1 MFAQM
6 KKGFMSMVLIVG
18 VLMTGTAIPT
28 FAGTKDTIMG
38 AVSSIDEAALTLKV
52 LNDLVEVDAS
62 NATIRVKGVENATI
76 SDIAVDDVVMI
87 KGSDNGSGVIEATS
101 IKDPVKLKKGYDG
114 KLTGKTKSV
123 NTSAK
128 TFKIC
133 GQKVDAGSI
142 SGINMSSKT
151 ISFGNL
157 RSGVSVDVYV
167 KAKSSDL
174 AAKKIAIRSES
185 CTYCHGSR

>member
-1 MFAQM
+1 MFAQR
-6 KKGFMSMVLIVG
+6 KKGFVSRLLIVG
-18 VLMTGTAIPT
+18 VVVTGTAIPS

-38 AVSSIDEAALTLKV
+38 AVSSIDETALTLKV

-62 NATIRVKGVENATI
+62 NATIKVKGVDNATI

-87 KGSDNGSGVIEATS
+87 KGRDNGSGVIEATS
-101 IKDPVKLKKGYDG
+101 IKDPAKLKKGYDG
-114 KLTGKTKSV
+114 KLTGKTRSV

-133 GQKVDAGSI
+133 GQKVDAENI

-151 ISFGNL
+151 ISLGNL
-157 RSGVSVDVYV
+157 RSGVSVDVYAKV
-167 KAKSSDL
+167 KNSDL
-174 AAKKIAIRSES
+174 AAKKITIRSES
-185 CTYCHGSR
+185 CTYCHSSR

>member
-1 MFAQM
+1 MFAQT
-6 KKGFMSMVLIVG
+6 KKGFVSKFLVVG
-18 VLMTGTAIPT
+18 LLVIGTSISV
-28 FAGTKDTIMG
+28 FAGTRESIMG
-38 AVSSIDEAALTLKV
+38 AVSSIDETSVTLKV

-62 NATIRVKGVENATI
+62 NATIRVKGVDNATI

-87 KGSDNGSGVIEATS
+87 KGRDNGSGVIEATS
-101 IKDPVKLKKGYDG
+101 IKDPAKLKKGYDG
-114 KLTGKTKSV
+114 KLTGKTRSV

-133 GQKVDAGSI
+133 GQKVDAESI

-167 KAKSSDL
+167 KAKNSDM
-174 AAKKIAIRSES
+174 AAKKISIRSES
-185 CTYCHGSR
+185 CTYCHGPK

>member
-6 KKGFMSMVLIVG
+6 KKGFVSKFLVVG
-18 VLMTGTAIPT
+18 LLVIGTSIPV
-28 FAGTKDTIMG
+28 FAGASEGIMG
-38 AVSSIDEAALTLKV
+38 EVSSIDEAALTLRV

-62 NATIRVKGVENATI
+62 NATIRVKGVDNATI

-87 KGSDNGSGVIEATS
+87 KGSANSDGVIEATS

-114 KLTGKTKSV
+114 KLTGKTKNV

-133 GQKVDAGSI
+133 GQDVDAGSV

-151 ISFGNL
+151 ISFSNL

-185 CTYCHGSR
+185 CTYCHGPR

>member
-1 MFAQM
+1 MFAQR

-28 FAGTKDTIMG
+28 FAGTKDTITG
-38 AVSSIDEAALTLKV
+38 AVSNIDEATLTLKV

-62 NATIRVKGVENATI
+62 SATIRVKGVDNATV

-101 IKDPVKLKKGYDG
+101 IKDPVKLKKGYNG

-157 RSGVSVDVYV
+157 RSGVSVDAYV

>member
-6 KKGFMSMVLIVG
+6 KKGFMSRFLVVG
-18 VLMTGTAIPT
+18 LLVIGTAIPV
-28 FAGTKDTIMG
+28 FGGTSESIIG
-38 AVSSIDEAALTLKV
+38 AVSSIDETALTLKV
-52 LNDLVEVDAS
+52 LNDFVEVDAS
-62 NATIRVKGVENATI
+62 SATIRVKGVDNATI
-76 SDIAVDDVVMI
+76 SDIALDDVVMI
-87 KGSDNGSGVIEATS
+87 KGRGNGSGIFEATS
-101 IKDPVKLKKGYDG
+101 IKDPVKLKKGYNG

-133 GQKVDAGSI
+133 GQEVNAGSI
-142 SGINMSSKT
+142 SGINMSSRT

-174 AAKKIAIRSES
+174 AAKKIAIRSKS

>member
-18 VLMTGTAIPT
+18 VLMTGTAMPT

-38 AVSSIDEAALTLKV
+38 AVSNIDETALTLKV

-62 NATIRVKGVENATI
+62 SATIRVKGVDNATI

-87 KGSDNGSGVIEATS
+87 KGRGNGSGVFEAQS
-101 IKDPVKLKKGYDG
+101 IKGPVKLKKGYDG

-167 KAKSSDL
+167 KAKRSDL
-174 AAKKIAIRSES
+174 AAKKIAIRSKS

>member
-1 MFAQM
+1 MFAQV
-6 KKGFMSMVLIVG
+6 KKGFVSKFLVVG
-18 VLMTGTAIPT
+18 LLVIGTAIPT

-38 AVSSIDEAALTLKV
+38 AVSNIDETALTLKV

-62 NATIRVKGVENATI
+62 NATIRVKGVDNATI

-101 IKDPVKLKKGYDG
+101 IKDPVKSKKGYDG
-114 KLTGKTKSV
+114 KLTGKTKNV

-133 GQKVDAGSI
+133 GQGVDAGSV

-151 ISFGNL
+151 ISFSNL

-174 AAKKIAIRSES
+174 AAKKIAIRSAS
-185 CTYCHGSR
+185 CTYCHGPK

>member
-38 AVSSIDEAALTLKV
+38 AVSNIDETALTLKV
-52 LNDLVEVDAS
+52 LNDLVEVDAGS
-62 NATIRVKGVENATI
+62 ATIRVKGVKNATI

-128 TFKIC
+128 IFKIC

>member
-1 MFAQM
+1 MFAQT
-6 KKGFMSMVLIVG
+6 KKGFVSKFLVVG
-18 VLMTGTAIPT
+18 LLVIGTSIPV
-28 FAGTKDTIMG
+28 FAGTRESIMG
-38 AVSSIDEAALTLKV
+38 AVSSIDETSVTLKV

-62 NATIRVKGVENATI
+62 NATIKVKGVDNATI
-76 SDIAVDDVVMI
+76 SDIAVDDVVTI
-87 KGSDNGSGVIEATS
+87 KGRDNGSGVIEATS
-101 IKDPVKLKKGYDG
+101 IKDPAKLKKGYDG
-114 KLTGKTKSV
+114 KLTGKTRSV

-133 GQKVDAGSI
+133 GQKVDAESI

-167 KAKSSDL
+167 KAKNSDM
-174 AAKKIAIRSES
+174 AAKNISIRSES
-185 CTYCHGSR
+185 CTYCHGPK

>member
-1 MFAQM
+1 MFAQT
-6 KKGFMSMVLIVG
+6 KKGFMSLVLIVG
-18 VLMTGTAIPT
+18 VLMTGTAIPV
-28 FAGTKDTIMG
+28 FAGTSASIMG
-38 AVSSIDEAALTLKV
+38 AVSSIDGTALTLNI

-62 NATIRVKGVENATI
+62 NATIRVKGVDNATI

-87 KGSDNGSGVIEATS
+87 KGSDNGSGVIEAKS

-114 KLTGKTKSV
+114 KLTGKTGSV

-133 GQKVDAGSI
+133 GQKVNAGSI
-142 SGINMSSKT
+142 SGINMSSRT

-167 KAKSSDL
+167 KAKSSGL
-174 AAKKIAIRSES
+174 AAKSITIRSES
-185 CTYCHGSR
+185 CNYCH

>member
-6 KKGFMSMVLIVG
+6 KKGFVSRFLVIGLLVI
-18 VLMTGTAIPT
+18 GTSIPV
-28 FAGTKDTIMG
+28 FAGTSASIMG
-38 AVSSIDEAALTLKV
+38 AVSSIDGTALTLNI
-52 LNDLVEVDAS
+52 LNDFVEVNAS
-62 NATIRVKGVENATI
+62 NATIRAKGVKNATL
-76 SDIAVDDVVMI
+76 SDIAEGDIVWV
-87 KGSDNGSGVIEATS
+87 KGKAHNSGSIEATR
-101 IKDPVKLKKGYDG
+101 IKDPVKLGKEYDG
-114 KLTGKTKSV
+114 KLTGETENV

-133 GQKVDAGSI
+133 GQKVDAESI

-167 KAKSSDL
+167 KAKSSGL
-174 AAKKIAIRSES
+174 AAKSITIRSES
-185 CTYCHGSR
+185 CNYCH

>member
-1 MFAQM
+1 MFAQT
-6 KKGFMSMVLIVG
+6 KKGFVSKFLVVG
-18 VLMTGTAIPT
+18 LLVIGTSIPV
-28 FAGTKDTIMG
+28 FAGTRESIMG
-38 AVSSIDEAALTLKV
+38 AVSSIDETSVTLKV

-62 NATIRVKGVENATI
+62 NATIKVKGVDNATL

-87 KGSDNGSGVIEATS
+87 KGRDNGSGVIEATS
-101 IKDPVKLKKGYDG
+101 IKDPAKLKKGYDG
-114 KLTGKTKSV
+114 KLTGKTRSV

-133 GQKVDAGSI
+133 GQKVDAESI

-167 KAKSSDL
+167 KAKNNDL
-174 AAKKIAIRSES
+174 AAKNISIRSES
-185 CTYCHGSR
+185 CTYCHGPK

>member
-1 MFAQM
+1 MFVQT
-6 KKGFMSMVLIVG
+6 KKGFASKILVAGLLVI
-18 VLMTGTAIPT
+18 GTSIPV
-28 FAGTKDTIMG
+28 FAGTRESIMG
-38 AVSSIDEAALTLKV
+38 EVSSIDEAALTLKV
-52 LNDLVEVDAS
+52 LNDLVEVNAS
-62 NATIRVKGVENATI
+62 NATIRIKGVDNATI

-87 KGSDNGSGVIEATS
+87 KGRDNGSGVIEATS
-101 IKDPVKLKKGYDG
+101 IKDPAKLKKGYDG

-133 GQKVDAGSI
+133 GQKVDAGSV
-142 SGINMSSKT
+142 SSINMSSKT

>member
-38 AVSSIDEAALTLKV
+38 AVSNIDETALTLKV

-62 NATIRVKGVENATI
+62 SATIRVKGVKNATI

-87 KGSDNGSGVIEATS
+87 KGSDNGSGVIEAKS
-101 IKDPVKLKKGYDG
+101 IKSPEKLKKGYDG

-133 GQKVDAGSI
+133 GQDVDAGSV

-151 ISFGNL
+151 ISFSNL

>member
-6 KKGFMSMVLIVG
+6 KKGFVSKFLVVG
-18 VLMTGTAIPT
+18 LLVIGTAIPT

-38 AVSSIDEAALTLKV
+38 AVSNIDETALTLKV

-62 NATIRVKGVENATI
+62 SATIRVKGVKNATI

-87 KGSDNGSGVIEATS
+87 KGRGNGSGVFEATS
-101 IKDPVKLKKGYDG
+101 IKDPVKLKKGYNG

>member
-6 KKGFMSMVLIVG
+6 KKGFVSRLLIVG
-18 VLMTGTAIPT
+18 VFVTGTAIPT

-38 AVSSIDEAALTLKV
+38 AVSSIDETALTLKV

-62 NATIRVKGVENATI
+62 NATIRVKGVKNATL
-76 SDIAVDDVVMI
+76 SDIVEGDIVLV
-87 KGSDNGSGVIEATS
+87 KGKARNSGSIEATR
-101 IKDPVKLKKGYDG
+101 IKDPVKLGKEYDG
-114 KLTGKTKSV
+114 KLTGEAKNV

-133 GQKVDAGSI
+133 GQKVNAGSI
-142 SGINMSSKT
+142 SGINMSSRT

-167 KAKSSDL
+167 KAKSSGM

-185 CTYCHGSR
+185 CTYCHGPR

>member
-1 MFAQM
+1 MFAQT
-6 KKGFMSMVLIVG
+6 KQGFVSKLLIVG

-28 FAGTKDTIMG
+28 FAGTKDTIVG
-38 AVSSIDEAALTLKV
+38 AVSNIDETALTLKV

-62 NATIRVKGVENATI
+62 SATIRVKGVKNATI

-101 IKDPVKLKKGYDG
+101 IKDPAKLKKGYDG

-123 NTSAK
+123 NTAAK

-133 GQKVDAGSI
+133 GQKVDAGRI

>member
-1 MFAQM
+1 MFAQT
-6 KKGFMSMVLIVG
+6 KKGFVSKFLVVG
-18 VLMTGTAIPT
+18 LLVIGTSISV
-28 FAGTKDTIMG
+28 FAGTRESIMG
-38 AVSSIDEAALTLKV
+38 AVSSIDETALTLKV

-62 NATIRVKGVENATI
+62 NATIKVKGVDNATL

-87 KGSDNGSGVIEATS
+87 KGRDNGSGVIEATS
-101 IKDPVKLKKGYDG
+101 IKDPAKLKKGYDG
-114 KLTGKTKSV
+114 KLTGKTRIV

-133 GQKVDAGSI
+133 GQKVDAESI

-167 KAKSSDL
+167 KAKNSDM
-174 AAKKIAIRSES
+174 AAKKISIRSES
-185 CTYCHGSR
+185 CTYCHGPK

>member
-1 MFAQM
+1 MFEQM
-6 KKGFMSMVLIVG
+6 KKGFVSMVLIVV
-18 VLMTGTAIPT
+18 VLMTGTAVSS
-28 FAGTKDTIMG
+28 FAGTKDTLVG
-38 AVSSIDEAALTLKV
+38 AVSSIDETALTLKV
-52 LNDLVEVDAS
+52 LNDLMEVDAS
-62 NATIRVKGVENATI
+62 NAKIRVKGVDNATI

-87 KGSDNGSGVIEATS
+87 KGRGNGSGVFEATS
-101 IKDPVKLKKGYDG
+101 IKDPVKLKKGYNG

-133 GQKVDAGSI
+133 GQEVNAKSV
-142 SGINMSSKT
+142 SGVNMSSKT
-151 ISFGNL
+151 ISFGSL

-167 KAKSSDL
+167 KAKSSNL

-185 CTYCHGSR
+185 CNYCH

>member
-6 KKGFMSMVLIVG
+6 KKGFVSTVLIVG

-38 AVSSIDEAALTLKV
+38 AVSSIDETALTLRV

-62 NATIRVKGVENATI
+62 NATIRVKGVVDATI

-87 KGSDNGSGVIEATS
+87 KGSANSDGVIEATS
-101 IKDPVKLKKGYDG
+101 IKDPVKSKKGYEG
-114 KLTGKTKSV
+114 KLTGKTKNV

-128 TFKIC
+128 TFRIC
-133 GQKVDAGSI
+133 GQDVDAGSV

-151 ISFGNL
+151 ISFSNL

-185 CTYCHGSR
+185 CTYCHGPK

>member
-38 AVSSIDEAALTLKV
+38 AVSNIDETALTLKV

-62 NATIRVKGVENATI
+62 SATIRVKGVKNATI

-87 KGSDNGSGVIEATS
+87 KGRGNGSGVFEATS

-174 AAKKIAIRSES
+174 AAKKIAIRSKS

>member
-1 MFAQM
+1 MFAQT
-6 KKGFMSMVLIVG
+6 KQGFVSKLLIVG

-38 AVSSIDEAALTLKV
+38 AVSNIDETALTLKV

-62 NATIRVKGVENATI
+62 SATIRVKGVKNATI

-101 IKDPVKLKKGYDG
+101 IKDPAKLKKGYDG

-133 GQKVDAGSI
+133 GQDVDAGSV

-151 ISFGNL
+151 ISFSNL

>member
-1 MFAQM
+1 MFAQV
-6 KKGFMSMVLIVG
+6 KKGFVSKFLVVG
-18 VLMTGTAIPT
+18 LLVIGTAIPT

-38 AVSSIDEAALTLKV
+38 AVSNIDETALTLKV

-62 NATIRVKGVENATI
+62 NATIRVKGVDNATI
-76 SDIAVDDVVMI
+76 SDIALDDVVMI
-87 KGSDNGSGVIEATS
+87 KGRGNGSGIFEATS
-101 IKDPVKLKKGYDG
+101 IKDPVKLKKGYNG

-133 GQKVDAGSI
+133 GQEVNAKSI
-142 SGINMSSKT
+142 SGINMSSRT
-151 ISFGNL
+151 ISFGKL

-174 AAKKIAIRSES
+174 AAKSITIRSES
-185 CTYCHGSR
+185 CNYCH

>member
-1 MFAQM
+1 MFEQM
-6 KKGFMSMVLIVG
+6 KKGFVSMVLIVV
-18 VLMTGTAIPT
+18 VLMTGTAVSS
-28 FAGTKDTIMG
+28 FAGTKDTIVG
-38 AVSSIDEAALTLKV
+38 AVSSIDGTALTLKV

-62 NATIRVKGVENATI
+62 SATIRVKGVDNATF

-87 KGSDNGSGVIEATS
+87 KGRGNGSGVFEATS

-174 AAKKIAIRSES
+174 AAKKIAIRSKS

>member
-1 MFAQM
+1 MFAQT
-6 KKGFMSMVLIVG
+6 KQGFVSKLLIVG

-38 AVSSIDEAALTLKV
+38 AVSNIDETALTLKV

-62 NATIRVKGVENATI
+62 SATIRVKGVKNATI
-76 SDIAVDDVVMI
+76 SDIEVDDVVII
-87 KGSDNGSGVIEATS
+87 KGRDNGSGVIEATS
-101 IKDPVKLKKGYDG
+101 IKSPVKLKNGYDG
-114 KLTGKTKSV
+114 KLTGKTRSV

-133 GQKVDAGSI
+133 GQKVDAENI

-151 ISFGNL
+151 ISLGNL

-167 KAKSSDL
+167 KVKNSDL
-174 AAKKIAIRSES
+174 AAKKITIRSES
-185 CTYCHGSR
+185 CTYCHSSR

>member
-1 MFAQM
+1 MFEQM
-6 KKGFMSMVLIVG
+6 KKGFVSMVLIVV
-18 VLMTGTAIPT
+18 VLMTGTAVSS
-28 FAGTKDTIMG
+28 FAGTKDTIVG
-38 AVSSIDEAALTLKV
+38 AVSSIDGTALTLKV
-52 LNDLVEVDAS
+52 LNDLMEVDAS
-62 NATIRVKGVENATI
+62 SAKIRVKGVDNATI

-87 KGSDNGSGVIEATS
+87 KGRGNGSGVFEATS

-174 AAKKIAIRSES
+174 AAKKIAIRSKS

>member
-1 MFAQM
+1 MFAQT
-6 KKGFMSMVLIVG
+6 KKGFVSKFLVVG
-18 VLMTGTAIPT
+18 LLVIGTSIPV
-28 FAGTKDTIMG
+28 FAVTRETIMG
-38 AVSSIDEAALTLKV
+38 SVSTIDETALTLKV

-62 NATIRVKGVENATI
+62 NATIKVKGVDNATI
-76 SDIAVDDVVMI
+76 SDIAVDDVVTI
-87 KGSDNGSGVIEATS
+87 KGRDNGSGVIEATS
-101 IKDPVKLKKGYDG
+101 IKDPAKLKKGYDG
-114 KLTGKTKSV
+114 KLTGKTRSV

-133 GQKVDAGSI
+133 GQKVDAESI

-167 KAKSSDL
+167 KAKNSDM
-174 AAKKIAIRSES
+174 AAKNISIRSES
-185 CTYCHGSR
+185 CTYCHGPK

>member
-1 MFAQM
+1 MFAQR

-28 FAGTKDTIMG
+28 FAGTKDTITG
-38 AVSSIDEAALTLKV
+38 AVSNIDEATLTLKV

-62 NATIRVKGVENATI
+62 SATIRVKGVDNATV

-157 RSGVSVDVYV
+157 RSGVSVDAYV